1 MTETLSPGMLEGPR
15 SFFTDLDP
23 QDLNTCRNTALRN
36 LKLQLLTKKWVVIG
50 ASSVFHN
57 EWAGILKNDTG
68 LIQAL
73 NKGIIIPAIRYD
85 FRDING
91 FFSSKKGYEKSNQP
105 FYEEHTAKVMVW
117 DLDFNS
123 SWFRDKIFE
132 ALERNTSVLRV
143 KNNISNESAKDIKE
157 FLIDAYLSENESN
170 QFLQRTH
177 LESVSSK
184 FGSEIGKS
192 VTEYGNLIYRMSG
205 ARTVDSEGHF
215 PQSNITEIN
224 ITGKDEKLSDES
236 IFWDIY
242 AEAVFSNINKSV
254 RISQDR
260 LDRLD
265 FSDILNIREA
275 LLTVGFCDG
284 YDSLLKSVKESVNLE
299 DPEKLILHAEEIT
312 TIALKLRNE
321 FASQLHEDKKWFD
334 SKVRSGSMWQL
345 ANGLSLLGGPITGTV
360 MGVVST
366 LGSLPE
372 ITAPISDGLSKQIS
386 NRMTWME
393 RFINSKI
400 GWNKSH
406 RGAFLKA
413 YKELVT
419 YGLP

>member
-23 QDLNTCRNTALRN
+23 QDLSTCRKAALRN

-50 ASSVFHN
+50 ASSIFHS
-57 EWAGILKNDTG
+57 EWASILKKDTG
-68 LIQAL
+68 LKNAL
-73 NKGIIIPAIRYD
+73 NTGIIIPAIRYN
-85 FRDING
+85 FGDING
-91 FFSSKKGYEKSNQP
+91 FFSGKEGYDKSNQQ
-105 FYEEHTAKVMVW
+105 FYEEHTTKIMVW

-132 ALERNTSVLRV
+132 ALDRHTSVLRT
-143 KNNISNESAKDIKE
+143 KNNIDNEVAKDIKE
-157 FLIDAYLSENESN
+157 FLIDAYLSENEDN

-177 LESVSSK
+177 LESLSSR
-184 FGSEIGKS
+184 FGNEIGKS
-192 VTEYGNLIYRMSG
+192 LTDYGNLIYRMSG

-224 ITGKDEKLSDES
+224 ISGKDEKLSDES

-260 LDRLD
+260 LDRLE
-265 FSDILNIREA
+265 FSDILNIRES

-284 YDSLLKSVKESVNLE
+284 YDSLLKSVKESVDLE

-312 TIALKLRNE
+312 DIAIKLRNE
-321 FASQLHEDKKWFD
+321 FTTQLNEDKKWFD
-334 SKVRSGSMWQL
+334 SKARAGSMWQL
-345 ANGLSLLGGPITGTV
+345 ANGLSLLGGPITGVVT
-360 MGVVST
+360 GVVST
-366 LGSLPE
+366 LGYLPE
-372 ITAPISDGLSKQIS
+372 ITAPGSDRLSKQIS
-386 NRMTWME
+386 NRYSWMQ
-393 RFINSKI
+393 RFINNKI
-400 GWNKSH
+400 GWNDSH

-413 YKELVT
+413 YKELVM